1 MRTCIRAA
9 VRLAVSTVVVIP
21 VQGQVVRGFDPPACE
36 RCAGHRGVTVGARP
50 GSMVVAVLAGPV
62 EFVGEVAGRIY
73 VVQRV
78 AAGVRVTY
86 GGLSQVAPGVTAGG
100 RLGPGEA
107 VGETPGEA
115 YLSVRLGDLHVEP
128 LRALGIGRARLVG
141 PGGVQPDSVGRHGVI
156 R

>member
-1 MRTCIRAA
+1 M
-9 VRLAVSTVVVIP
+9 STAVVIP
-21 VQGQVVRGFDPPACE
+21 VQGRVVRGFDPPACE

-50 GSMVVAVLAGPV
+50 GSTVVAVTAGSV
-62 EFVGEVAGRIY
+62 EFAGEVAGRVY

-78 AAGVRVTY
+78 ATGVRVTY
-86 GGLSQVAPGVTAGG
+86 GGLSHVAPGVAVGA

-141 PGGVQPDSVGRHGVI
+141 AGGVQTGSVGRHGVT